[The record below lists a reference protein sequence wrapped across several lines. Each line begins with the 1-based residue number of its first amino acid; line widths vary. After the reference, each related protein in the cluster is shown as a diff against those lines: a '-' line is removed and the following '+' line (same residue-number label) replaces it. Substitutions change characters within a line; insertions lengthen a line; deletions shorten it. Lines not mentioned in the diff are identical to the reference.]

1 MKTAKNARQEMIIKL
16 IKEHDISTQEE
27 LTAKVKAA
35 GFEATQAT
43 CSRDIKELGIIKITM
58 PDKTTKYAV
67 LDRTGDVA
75 PGRLLAVFANSL
87 ISVQS
92 AMNML
97 VIKTLPG
104 MAAAAASA
112 LDSMHLEDVVGTI
125 AGDDT
130 VFACATGPSEAQALV
145 VTIRDM
151 MESGSGPDRAEY
163 AVKT

>member
-27 LTAKVKAA
+27 LTAKVKEA

-104 MAAAAASA
+104 MAQAAASA

-130 VFACATGPSEAQALV
+130 VFACATGPNEAQALV

-151 MESGSGPDRAEY
+151 MESGSTPDRS
-163 AVKT
+163 

>member
-27 LTAKVKAA
+27 LTAKVKEA

-104 MAAAAASA
+104 MAQAAASA

-130 VFACATGPSEAQALV
+130 VFACATGPNEAQALV

-151 MESGSGPDRAEY
+151 MESGSAPDRS
-163 AVKT
+163 

>member
-27 LTAKVKAA
+27 LTAKVMAA

-151 MESGSGPDRAEY
+151 MESGSGPDRA
-163 AVKT
+163 